1 MFKGVTWRESCAKT
15 SGEGTGWM
23 NVEVIYCGYGAV
35 TQITKA
41 IEVKSLDT
49 SDRYSLLILRVIAQ
63 FISSHPFRHRLPSS

>member
-15 SGEGTGWM
+15 SGKGTGWV
-23 NVEVIYCGYGAV
+23 NVEVIYCGYAAV

-49 SDRYSLLILRVIAQ
+49 SDCYSLLILRVIAQ